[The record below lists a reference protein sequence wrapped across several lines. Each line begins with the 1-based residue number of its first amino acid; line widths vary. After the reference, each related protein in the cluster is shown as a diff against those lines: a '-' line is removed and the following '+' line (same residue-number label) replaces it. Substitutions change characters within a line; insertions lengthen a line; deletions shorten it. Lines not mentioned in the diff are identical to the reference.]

1 MFSQAARTEL
11 EHRERMKKKE
21 YQVKQLRDQ
30 LAERDR
36 RLQDAST
43 RINALETTLVS
54 YSLTSNTS
62 DFCFLTVR
70 SIINWALISMVKKA
84 VQL

>member
-11 EHRERMKKKE
+11 EHRERIKKKE

-30 LAERDR
+30 LADRDR

-43 RINALETTLVS
+43 RINALETTLV
-54 YSLTSNTS
+54 
-62 DFCFLTVR
+62 R
-70 SIINWALISMVKKA
+70 
-84 VQL
+84 